1 MTWIGYLPHDPA
13 AVSVEAGWLGDRL
26 AVPVEVIDLAT
37 AADALRGSAAGRG
50 LGDTVGCVAG
60 LRAVVAEGIQGFA
73 AATRLRRAGFTG
85 LVALLPYVNPLRWA
99 DVATITAY
107 LAVADPRDR
116 VFVGSAASAA
126 VLAAFGVSATVA
138 EPFGIDDELYRP
150 RPGHHRV
157 RRALGLGPGRILLY
171 AGRAQP
177 DKDLYRL
184 LRVGLRARLLFAD
197 LQVVLA
203 SHVDDE
209 AYLVAA
215 RAELGEGDG
224 VAFVHPTRAQLA
236 DLYAE
241 SDVLVTAST
250 SGYETFGRA
259 PVEALACG
267 TPAVAPR
274 YAGFPEVLDQPGG
287 RLADLS
293 LNGTAAPHVSEEHLL
308 RAVYD
313 VLSSPAPPSPDLVSA
328 TARRRF
334 GRSRTLA
341 CLDYLTGGPLPPV
354 AHVRPAELDVPP
366 AVERDRVAS
375 DDPDPDAAD
384 ALLAVA
390 VRRALCPRPVPG
402 RSTATQGVGWC
413 R

>member
-1 MTWIGYLPHDPA
+1 M
-13 AVSVEAGWLGDRL
+13 
-26 AVPVEVIDLAT
+26 
-37 AADALRGSAAGRG
+37 
-50 LGDTVGCVAG
+50 
-60 LRAVVAEGIQGFA
+60 
-73 AATRLRRAGFTG
+73 
-85 LVALLPYVNPLRWA
+85 
-99 DVATITAY
+99 
-107 LAVADPRDR
+107 
-116 VFVGSAASAA
+116 
-126 VLAAFGVSATVA
+126 A
-138 EPFGIDDELYRP
+138 EPFGIDDELFRP

-157 RRALGLGPGRILLY
+157 RRALWPGPGRILLY

-209 AYLVAA
+209 AYLAAA
-215 RAELGEGDG
+215 RASWAKVTGCLR
-224 VAFVHPTRAQLA
+224 APTRAQLA

-241 SDVLVTAST
+241 SDVFVTAST

-287 RLADLS
+287 RLADLTLDRHRS
-293 LNGTAAPHVSEEHLL
+293 PHTSARSTCCAPSTTYSARRPRRPRTSCRPR
-308 RAVYD
+308 RAVASA
-313 VLSSPAPPSPDLVSA
+313 VRGRWRAWTTSPEGLCRRSP
-328 TARRRF
+328 
-334 GRSRTLA
+334 
-341 CLDYLTGGPLPPV
+341 
-354 AHVRPAELDVPP
+354 HVRPAELDLPP
-366 AVERDRVAS
+366 AEPDRVAP

-390 VRRALCPRPVPG
+390 VRRALCPLPVPG
-402 RSTATQGVGWC
+402 RSTATQEVGWC